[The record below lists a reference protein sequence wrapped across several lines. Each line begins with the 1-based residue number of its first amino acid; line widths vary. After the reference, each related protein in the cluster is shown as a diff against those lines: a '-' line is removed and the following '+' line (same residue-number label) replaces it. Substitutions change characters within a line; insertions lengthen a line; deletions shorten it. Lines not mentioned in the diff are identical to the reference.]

1 MAKSV
6 EEMTLKELRESIFV
20 QNKAEMERW
29 NRLFKESSDEEKE
42 VSDDEPEIE
51 EVPEEEISAQSDEE
65 DGTGDSVLDE
75 IQQNLE
81 LSDTEVEI
89 LNNLID
95 SETDAI
101 SDYSKGLSE
110 TQNEYVRKLLTEILD
125 DESKHLSQ
133 LKYLKSMGTD
143 QDYVP
148 KDDEAIDEISSILS
162 DNPPEVEETTSEEDE
177 PTAEEETEEDSEE

>member
-1 MAKSV
+1 MTKRV
-6 EEMTLKELRESIFV
+6 EDMTLKELRESIFQ
-20 QNKAEMERW
+20 QNKLEMEKW
-29 NRLFKESSDEEKE
+29 NKLFKESDDSSEDE

-51 EVPEEEISAQSDEE
+51 EVDEEEISSQSED

-81 LSDTEVEI
+81 LSDSEVEI

-101 SDYSKGLSE
+101 SDYSKGLNE

-148 KDDEAIDEISSILS
+148 KDDQAVDEISEIFS
-162 DNPPEVEETTSEEDE
+162 DDPPQVDDTTDDSDEKEEDAEESEE
-177 PTAEEETEEDSEE
+177 